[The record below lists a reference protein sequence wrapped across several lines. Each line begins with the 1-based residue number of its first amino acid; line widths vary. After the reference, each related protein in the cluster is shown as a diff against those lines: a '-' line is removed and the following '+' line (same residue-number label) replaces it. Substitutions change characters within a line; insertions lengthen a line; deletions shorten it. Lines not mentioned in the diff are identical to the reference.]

1 MSYKLLALDLD
12 DTLLN
17 EEFVISPRNKKAIV
31 EAARRG
37 VTVTLATGRMF
48 RSSLPYAEE
57 LGLDVPLITYH
68 GAMVKKARSKEEIF
82 HRPVPLK
89 LAIEL
94 INFLE
99 SGGYH
104 INLYINDCL
113 YVREDNEFIQ
123 LYVNIAG
130 VEYTVVGDLTNFIKE
145 EPTKI
150 TVIMKEEKRLFDLW
164 KQLNQKYKNI
174 LSVAQ
179 SKPYFLEITHAESTK
194 GQALKSLAES
204 MGIKREEVIA
214 VGDSYNDIDMIEY
227 AGLGAAVENARE
239 DVKKVADYITQSNV
253 NDGIAALIE
262 KFILI

>member
-17 EEFVISPRNKKAIV
+17 EEFVVSPGNKEAIL

-37 VTVTLATGRMF
+37 VIVTLATGRMF

-68 GAMVKKARSKEEIF
+68 GAMVKKARSQEEIF

-89 LAIEL
+89 TATEL
-94 INFLE
+94 IKYLE
-99 SGGYH
+99 AGGYH
-104 INLYINDCL
+104 INLYINDSL

-123 LYVNIAG
+123 YYVNIADVG
-130 VEYTVVGDLTNFIKE
+130 YTAVGDLIDFIKD
-145 EPTKI
+145 EPTKM
-150 TVIMKEEKRLFDLW
+150 TVIIKDENKFQDLW
-164 KQLNQKYKNI
+164 RMLNEKYKGN
-174 LSVAQ
+174 LSVVQ
-179 SKPYFLEITHAESTK
+179 SKPYFLEITHAGATK

-227 AGLGAAVENARE
+227 AGLGVAVENARE
-239 DVKKVADYITQSNV
+239 DVKKTADYITRSNV

-262 KFILI
+262 KFILT